1 MSFTPVHEP
10 RRARHTCQSCQDR
23 KARFSYRGAVKA
35 DRDHTLCF
43 ECFRRERERQR
54 ARWLADKPESST
66 HAVTVPGRA
75 GVRLTGQQ
83 AEHRRAMLA
92 NLSRQALALTR

>member
-1 MSFTPVHEP
+1 MPFTSVRDV

-23 KARFSYRGAVKA
+23 KARFSYRGVVKA

-54 ARWLADKPESST
+54 AKLLAEAPS
-66 HAVTVPGRA
+66 AAPLRVPVPSWA
-75 GVRLTGQQ
+75 QQRLSDRQV
-83 AEHRRAMLA
+83 EHRRVMLA
-92 NLSRQALALTR
+92 NLGQRR